1 MGIDLV
7 PRPRESEVRGRR
19 LKYFEDEGRERG
31 RCKQACSSTIQ
42 VSSFKSKMN
51 NDHIKIIA
59 VNRKARHEYFI
70 EDEYEAGLVLKGT
83 EVKSLRL
90 GKVNLK
96 DSYANIRDGEV
107 FVYQMHIGPYPFAY
121 YNNHDSL
128 RPRKLLLH
136 KREIKRLYGKVN
148 EKGHSLIPL
157 KIYFKKGKAKL
168 TLALAKGKRKYD
180 KREAIKRRDEQRDL
194 EREIKRYR

>member
-1 MGIDLV
+1 M
-7 PRPRESEVRGRR
+7 
-19 LKYFEDEGRERG
+19 
-31 RCKQACSSTIQ
+31 
-42 VSSFKSKMN
+42 SKE
-51 NDHIKIIA
+51 HIKIIA

-96 DSYANIRDGEV
+96 DSYANIKDGEV

-121 YNNHDSL
+121 YNNHDPL
-128 RPRKLLLH
+128 RPRKLLLQ
-136 KREIKRLYGKVN
+136 KREIKRLYGKIN

-194 EREIKRYR
+194 EREIKQYR

>member
-1 MGIDLV
+1 MAK
-7 PRPRESEVRGRR
+7 E
-19 LKYFEDEGRERG
+19 
-31 RCKQACSSTIQ
+31 
-42 VSSFKSKMN
+42 
-51 NDHIKIIA
+51 HIKIIA
-59 VNRKARHEYFI
+59 ENRKARYNYFI

-96 DSYANIRDGEV
+96 DAYARIKDGEV

-121 YNNHDSL
+121 YDNHDPL

-136 KREIKRLYGKVN
+136 KREIKRLYGKMN

-157 KIYFKKGKAKL
+157 RIYFKAGRVKIL
-168 TLALAKGKRKYD
+168 LALAKGKRKYD
-180 KREAIKRRDEQRDL
+180 KREAIKRRDEQREMDRARK
-194 EREIKRYR
+194 EYG